1 MAISNTNT
9 SSARSAMQSSTVRGA
24 AMVAIGLGIGQVF
37 AYLLSLAGARMLGPD
52 NYGIF
57 GSMLALLMVG
67 SVLTLGI
74 QAAGARRIVL
84 TPKSER
90 SNVGLGVVRS
100 AAWAALGVTVGT
112 IVIAPA
118 ISWLLHLDGV
128 VAVVVVALNLA
139 PVTWSGSL
147 LGVAQGRE
155 RNTRLAAI
163 YAIVGIGRTI
173 GGIVVVIATQSI
185 VLTLLAMAVGSAVA
199 VAVGWVITSP
209 MVSAPAIKLSHFR
222 GDVVHATH
230 ALFALFVLTNLDVL
244 LARHFLPAAQAG
256 MYAAGAV
263 VSKVAFWLPQFVATV
278 AYPRL
283 ADHRRSQTLTKAA
296 AAVVGIGLL
305 SIAFVAAVPGLVVA
319 LIGGAAYDELTSE
332 VWIFAAIGAAYA
344 LAQFLLYSQIAASKR
359 AAIAVLWIATA
370 ALVILVWLFHSSVLQ
385 IALVIL
391 CVACALALIGVVEL
405 LIERSRE
412 SKGLAHA

>member
-1 MAISNTNT
+1 
-9 SSARSAMQSSTVRGA
+9 
-24 AMVAIGLGIGQVF
+24 
-37 AYLLSLAGARMLGPD
+37 
-52 NYGIF
+52 
-57 GSMLALLMVG
+57 
-67 SVLTLGI
+67 
-74 QAAGARRIVL
+74 
-84 TPKSER
+84 
-90 SNVGLGVVRS
+90 
-100 AAWAALGVTVGT
+100 
-112 IVIAPA
+112 
-118 ISWLLHLDGV
+118 
-128 VAVVVVALNLA
+128 
-139 PVTWSGSL
+139 
-147 LGVAQGRE
+147 
-155 RNTRLAAI
+155 
-163 YAIVGIGRTI
+163 
-173 GGIVVVIATQSI
+173 VVVIATQSI

-385 IALVIL
+385 IALVVL